1 MKKQKGLK
9 IVCLAVAI
17 FAALLI
23 VPSAITA
30 SSLPEEIYLVNG
42 NTQVL
47 DLELPFSVRLSS
59 DEAVDVVK
67 FNGNSLKDQDTYNL
81 DEPIT
86 ISTEQT
92 GTAEVTVDLLGLI
105 PVKTVKVTVDEER
118 SLVPG
123 GESIGVML
131 YTKGALVVGTMD
143 MVNEAGEQVG
153 PAKDAGIVPGDVIE
167 TVEGQEVADADSLA
181 KMVNSASGEQI
192 TLGIRR
198 DDQLMEVTVTPERDA
213 EDGKVKLGVWVRDST
228 AGVGTLTF
236 YDPSTGKIAGL
247 GHSISDIDTGS
258 ALTVKDGEI
267 IFSDIIEIVKGEAG
281 EPGALKGTFETGEEV
296 IGNIEK
302 NTDFGI
308 FGTFEG
314 DAGVMGESIPAAS
327 RDEVHTGDA
336 ELLCT
341 LDDEGVKSYHCT
353 ITKVTPQSSPDTKS
367 FVIKI
372 DDEEL
377 LSKTNG
383 IVQGMSGS
391 PVLQDGKLIGAV
403 THVFVDDP
411 TQGYG
416 IYIDWMLNEI
426 AE

>member
-1 MKKQKGLK
+1 MPGGGN
-9 IVCLAVAI
+9 

-181 KMVNSASGEQI
+181 EMVNSASDEQI

-236 YDPSTGKIAGL
+236 TTLHREKLPAWATRFRIL
-247 GHSISDIDTGS
+247 TRP
-258 ALTVKDGEI
+258 ALTVKGRNYLFRYYRDA
-267 IFSDIIEIVKGEAG
+267 GEAG
-281 EPGALKGTFETGEEV
+281 GAGAPKG
-296 IGNIEK
+296 N
-302 NTDFGI
+302 
-308 FGTFEG
+308 
-314 DAGVMGESIPAAS
+314 
-327 RDEVHTGDA
+327 
-336 ELLCT
+336 L
-341 LDDEGVKSYHCT
+341 
-353 ITKVTPQSSPDTKS
+353 
-367 FVIKI
+367 
-372 DDEEL
+372 
-377 LSKTNG
+377 
-383 IVQGMSGS
+383 
-391 PVLQDGKLIGAV
+391 
-403 THVFVDDP
+403 
-411 TQGYG
+411 
-416 IYIDWMLNEI
+416 
-426 AE
+426 